1 MTWVT
6 NFLKEISTLKRDSS
20 REVFESFKPVLI
32 AHIDYLITA
41 KKKSNAGRPIT
52 TSLDIF
58 CNALYHVT
66 SSGLKISSVPE
77 LFGIPKSTF
86 LRYFQLLV
94 RSKLLERLYD
104 QLREVSRPSTK
115 LSIIDS
121 FLVKSI
127 DGSET
132 TGRNPCDRGRRG
144 CKVFLVCNAN
154 MICQHVWVCG
164 ANESENTGLREFIK
178 TSKPVKRVRILGD
191 AGYVGKSVSEEC
203 LQKGFRLIAQPRKT
217 RSGGYT
223 HRLNWRDK
231 RELKAERNKIER
243 LNGMVRRYKAVA
255 VKSFKQITSY
265 VTVLLLALIL
275 VSAQLLVS
283 KHKTDVAS

>member
-6 NFLKEISTLKRDSS
+6 NFLKEISTLKQDSS
-20 REVFESFKPVLI
+20 REVFESFKPFLI
-32 AHIDYLITA
+32 SHIDHLITS
-41 KKKSNAGRPIT
+41 KRKSKAGRPIT

-66 SSGLKISSVPE
+66 SSGLKISSIPE

-115 LSIIDS
+115 LLIIDS

-144 CKVFLVCNAN
+144 CKAFLVTDAN
-154 MICQHVWVCG
+154 MICQHIWVCS
-164 ANESENTGLREFIK
+164 ANKSENTGLREFIN
-178 TSKPVKRVRILGD
+178 TSEPVKRVRILGD

-217 RSGGYT
+217 RSGSYT
-223 HRLNWRDK
+223 RHLNRRDG
-231 RELKAERNKIER
+231 RELKKERNKIER
-243 LNGMVRRYKAVA
+243 LNGRVRRFRAVA

-283 KHKTDVAS
+283 NCITNLSS